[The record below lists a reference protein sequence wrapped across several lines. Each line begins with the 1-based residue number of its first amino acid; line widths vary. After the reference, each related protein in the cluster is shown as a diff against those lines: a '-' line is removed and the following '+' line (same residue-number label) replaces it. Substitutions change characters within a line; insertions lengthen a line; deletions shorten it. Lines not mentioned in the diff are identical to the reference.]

1 MAKKNMDEGG
11 GNWMD
16 TYGDMVTLLLTFFV
30 MLYSMSS
37 VSEEKWAKL
46 VKAFNRMGN
55 EEVDQI
61 VIAPE
66 ETNSGEYPFDNTGE
80 GLNLGPSDQDLA
92 NVNMDDLYIE
102 IQQYV
107 EKHNMQDSIAV
118 QLGTEEDKNSA
129 SSNGDEGTDSS
140 AGNLDKPYSDVGESS
155 KNIYIQFKNNVLF
168 MPDESVLKEGSTD
181 VMNFLGECL
190 KKVDDQIA
198 LIIIKGHTADAPNS
212 VVDSRILSSERASTI
227 SNYLERKYKIA
238 STKLYPIG
246 LAGDYPIATNDNEE
260 GRSQNRR
267 VEIVIIGKDSDLA
280 KSGELLKILGASFDM
295 GTADI
300 EKIAGD

>member
-37 VSEEKWAKL
+37 VSEDKWAKL
-46 VKAFNRMGN
+46 VKAFSRYGD
-55 EEVDQI
+55 EQVDQI
-61 VIAPE
+61 VIDPDAL
-66 ETNSGEYPFDNTGE
+66 NSGEYPMDNTGE
-80 GLNLGPSDQDLA
+80 GLNLGPSDKDLA

-118 QLGTEEDKNSA
+118 QLGTEEDKKNETA
-129 SSNGDEGTDSS
+129 SNESS
-140 AGNLDKPYSDVGESS
+140 VGSVENPYSNSGKNS

-168 MPDESVLKEGSTD
+168 MPDESVLKEDSTD

>member
-1 MAKKNMDEGG
+1 
-11 GNWMD
+11 
-16 TYGDMVTLLLTFFV
+16 
-30 MLYSMSS
+30 
-37 VSEEKWAKL
+37 
-46 VKAFNRMGN
+46 
-55 EEVDQI
+55 
-61 VIAPE
+61 
-66 ETNSGEYPFDNTGE
+66 
-80 GLNLGPSDQDLA
+80 
-92 NVNMDDLYIE
+92 
-102 IQQYV
+102 
-107 EKHNMQDSIAV
+107 
-118 QLGTEEDKNSA
+118 
-129 SSNGDEGTDSS
+129 
-140 AGNLDKPYSDVGESS
+140 
-155 KNIYIQFKNNVLF
+155 
-168 MPDESVLKEGSTD
+168 
-181 VMNFLGECL
+181 MNFLGECL

>member
-37 VSEEKWAKL
+37 VSEDKWAKL
-46 VKAFNRMGN
+46 VKAFSRYGD
-55 EEVDQI
+55 EQVDQI
-61 VIAPE
+61 VIDPDAL
-66 ETNSGEYPFDNTGE
+66 NSGEYPMDNTGE
-80 GLNLGPSDQDLA
+80 GLNLGPSDKDLA

-118 QLGTEEDKNSA
+118 QLGTEEDKKNEAA
-129 SSNGDEGTDSS
+129 SNESS
-140 AGNLDKPYSDVGESS
+140 VGSVENPYSNSGKNS

>member
-30 MLYSMSS
+30 VLYSMSS
-37 VSEEKWAKL
+37 VSEEKWAQL
-46 VKAFNRMGN
+46 VKAFSRYGN

-61 VIAPE
+61 VIDPDL
-66 ETNSGEYPFDNTGE
+66 TNSGEYPVDNTNS
-80 GLNLGPSDQDLA
+80 GLNLGPSNEELTNID
-92 NVNMDDLYIE
+92 MDSLYIE
-102 IQQYV
+102 IQQFV
-107 EKHNMQDSIAV
+107 EAHEMQDSISV
-118 QLGTEEDKNSA
+118 QLGDDEDGQNRESSDDESSSA
-129 SSNGDEGTDSS
+129 SIENPY
-140 AGNLDKPYSDVGESS
+140 GNSVNNS

-168 MPDESVLKEGSTD
+168 MPDESVLKEDSYEIIG
-181 VMNFLGECL
+181 FLGECL
-190 KKVDDQIA
+190 QKVNDDVA
-198 LIIIKGHTADAPNS
+198 MVIIKGHTADAPSS

-227 SNYLERKYKIA
+227 SNFLENEYDIP

-246 LAGDYPIATNDNEE
+246 LAGDYPIATNENEE
-260 GRSQNRR
+260 GRNQNRR

-295 GTADI
+295 GEAGI
-300 EKIAGD
+300 ENIAGD